1 MSALLPKSDMC
12 GATRNVSYGPQ
23 ANIAKKRETASELAA
38 SLWRQ
43 DPISGGDVT
52 KLLMNRRP
60 IYRITGRG
68 GYTFVAT
75 AVWEG

>member
-1 MSALLPKSDMC
+1 MGHKRTLPE
-12 GATRNVSYGPQ
+12 
-23 ANIAKKRETASELAA
+23 KRETASELAA

-52 KLLMNRRP
+52 KTANEPEADLSHYRPRRLHVC
-60 IYRITGRG
+60 T
-68 GYTFVAT
+68 T